1 MRRSSTRKKT
11 FALVTILAL
20 PAPAAFAQTGTT
32 TPIILPQIV
41 ISATALPALAT
52 HIGSSVTVITEEEIQ
67 RSQKRTVG
75 ELLETVPGLN
85 IAQTGP
91 SGPSSVFM
99 RGANSNHVKVLIDG
113 IEVNDPSSPNRAFD
127 FSTMTSFDLERIEVL
142 RGPQSGLYGADA
154 LGGVISITT
163 KKGSGPTRINA
174 MAEGGSFKTFNQAAQ
189 ISGGTDR
196 AHYAFTASHMRVG
209 GIPVTPLELLPPGQ
223 PRNNDSHENWTYH
236 GKFGADLTEN
246 FSVNFVGRYTDID
259 ARFTEDSGWPS
270 VPRPDQSKST
280 GRYFHGLS
288 EATWRMLD
296 GRLNHRA
303 GIAYTDTARR
313 SLTPGSSWS
322 PFDGRHTK
330 YFWKADAKLAP
341 NHTLVLGAEH
351 SEESARTAAISAS
364 TNSSGAYAELQSGFV
379 DRLFVTANIRYDDH
393 KTFGGYSTWRVASA
407 FLIPETQT
415 RLKASYGTAYYAPSL
430 NQLHDPN
437 YGNPALNPEESRGY
451 DYGFEQ
457 SMFDDRMSFGA
468 TWFHNDIRN
477 LITFAPVA
485 PYPFININKAET
497 HGVEAFI
504 AAKLTDQLAM
514 RLDYTRTVAKDG
526 TTGDMLLRR
535 PKHKTS
541 LSAVWTPND
550 VFSFTVTALWVSGWY
565 DYDRPGL
572 AFPAFKTSGHTVVN
586 LAADYKLNERTTL
599 FGRIDNLSDER
610 YEVPI
615 GWLRPGFSV
624 YAGIRVTN

>member
-1 MRRSSTRKKT
+1 MSRARQYKLTLLLT
-11 FALVTILAL
+11 L
-20 PAPAAFAQTGTT
+20 PALSLPAHDAGAQVVE
-32 TPIILPQIV
+32 LPQVI
-41 ISATALPALAT
+41 ISATALPALAE
-52 HIGSSVTVITEEEIQ
+52 HIGSSVTVITEEDIR
-67 RSQKRTVG
+67 RSQKRSVA

-85 IAQTGP
+85 IAQSGP

-99 RGANSNHVKVLIDG
+99 RGTNSNHVKVLIDG

-127 FSTMTSFDLERIEVL
+127 FSTMSSFDLERIEIL

-154 LGGVISITT
+154 MGGVISITT
-163 KKGSGPTRINA
+163 KKGSGPARISA
-174 MAEGGSFKTFNQAAQ
+174 LTEGGSFETFNQAAQ

-196 AHYAFTASHMRVG
+196 AHFAFTASHQRIG
-209 GIPVTPLELLPPGQ
+209 SIPVTPLELLPPEQ
-223 PRNNDSHENWTYH
+223 PRNNDFHENWTYH
-236 GKFGADLTEN
+236 GKFGADLSEN
-246 FSVNFVGRYTDID
+246 FSINFVARYTDID

-280 GRYFHGLS
+280 GRYFYGLS
-288 EATWRMLD
+288 EAAWRLLD

-303 GIAYTDTARR
+303 GIAYTDVVRR
-313 SLTPGSSWS
+313 SLTPGTSWS

-330 YFWKADAKLAP
+330 FFWKSDLKLAP
-341 NHTLVLGAEH
+341 AHTLVVGAER
-351 SEESARTAAISAS
+351 SEESARTSAIRAS
-364 TNSSGAYAELQSGFV
+364 TTNAGAYAELQSAFS
-379 DRLFVTANIRYDDH
+379 DRLFLTSNIRYDDH
-393 KTFGGYSTWRVASA
+393 KTFGGHATWRLASA
-407 FLIPETQT
+407 FLIPETRT

-437 YGNPALNPEESRGY
+437 FGNPALLPEESRGY
-451 DYGFEQ
+451 DFGFEQ
-457 SMFDDRMSFGA
+457 SVFQGNLQFGA
-468 TWFHNDIRN
+468 TWFDNDIRN
-477 LITFAPVA
+477 LITFAPA
-485 PYPFININKAET
+485 PPFPFININKAET

-504 AAKLTDQLAM
+504 AAQLTGQLKLRA
-514 RLDYTRTVAKDG
+514 DYTRTIAKDG
-526 TTGDMLLRR
+526 TTGDFLLRR

-541 LSAVWTPND
+541 LTAIWQPTEAFTFSA
-550 VFSFTVTALWVSGWY
+550 TVLWVSGWY

-599 FGRIDNLSDER
+599 FGRIDNLFDER

-615 GWLRPGFSV
+615 GWLRPGFSA